1 MIELPQR
8 RAFATREDFAAAVS
22 AAFEELWGRYLTEQV
37 STFIPE
43 WALGN
48 CESVGMPLSIARDG
62 GDAHGVSSIIKHAIE
77 RKWSAID
84 RIARVEHDG
93 VWRVFFEAK

>member
-1 MIELPQR
+1 MINLPQR
-8 RAFATREDFAAAVS
+8 RAFATRDDFAAAVTG
-22 AAFEELWGRYLTEQV
+22 AFEELWGEYLAAPV

-43 WALGN
+43 WAVSN
-48 CESVGMPLSIARDG
+48 CESVGMPLPVARDG